1 MILTNLKLLYDL
13 CNGNMHCYN
22 RWAPT
27 NRLWALI
34 GIMRPKFILLMTAI
48 TLLSF
53 PSAAGAGQKSY
64 SFDAFFRESETRLD
78 RLGVTHGN
86 GTQGNGPV
94 ARSPGVAAAKVVKRP
109 VVKRDSPRSRQSM
122 ISELIGGVWS
132 HDPGET
138 NEESD
143 SWDFNGEIIF
153 NKVRLFGA
161 SNRFLKFLAEPRP
174 VIGGSINSQGKTHTV
189 YTGFSWA
196 KQFQNGLFFNFFLG
210 GTYHTGNLEQ
220 ATRQCAVGEG
230 CSLAGNRA
238 YIDAREPTLG
248 SAVLFREG
256 LDLGYRLG
264 AHGVSIFA
272 SHISNAGLD
281 NDNDGINFVG
291 MRYSF
296 AFDRYFRN

>member
-1 MILTNLKLLYDL
+1 
-13 CNGNMHCYN
+13 MH
-22 RWAPT
+22 
-27 NRLWALI
+27 
-34 GIMRPKFILLMTAI
+34 PKIIILLSAI
-48 TLLSF
+48 TLLLF
-53 PSAAGAGQKSY
+53 NSAAGAGQKSY
-64 SFDAFFRESETRLD
+64 SFDAFFRESEARLE
-78 RLGVTHGN
+78 RLGVTRGN
-86 GTQGNGPV
+86 GTHGNGPV
-94 ARSPGVAAAKVVKRP
+94 ARSARVAAAKVAAAKVVPRP
-109 VVKRDSPRSRQSM
+109 VVKRDPPRSRQSM

-132 HDPGET
+132 HDTGEI

-153 NKVRLFGA
+153 HKVRLFEA

-196 KQFQNGLFFNFFLG
+196 KQFQNGLFFNFVLG

-220 ATRQCAVGEG
+220 AARQCAAGEG
-230 CSLAGNRA
+230 CALAGNRA

-296 AFDRYFRN
+296 AFDENFQN

>member
-1 MILTNLKLLYDL
+1 MS
-13 CNGNMHCYN
+13 
-22 RWAPT
+22 
-27 NRLWALI
+27 
-34 GIMRPKFILLMTAI
+34 AI
-48 TLLSF
+48 TLLSLH
-53 PSAAGAGQKSY
+53 SAADAGQKSY
-64 SFDAFFRESETRLD
+64 SFDAFFRESEARLD
-78 RLGVTHGN
+78 RLGVTRGN
-86 GTQGNGPV
+86 GTLGNGPV
-94 ARSPGVAAAKVVKRP
+94 DRYARVAGANVSAAKVVARP
-109 VVKRDSPRSRQSM
+109 VVKRDPPRRRQSM

-132 HDPGET
+132 HDPGEL
-138 NEESD
+138 NEESN

-161 SNRFLKFLAEPRP
+161 GNRFLKFLAEPRP
-174 VIGGSINSQGKTHTV
+174 VIGGSINSRGKTHTV
-189 YTGFSWA
+189 YAGFSWA
-196 KQFQNGLFFNFFLG
+196 KQFQNGLFFNFVLG

-230 CSLAGNRA
+230 CSLTGNRA

-281 NDNDGINFVG
+281 NDNGGINFVG

-296 AFDRYFRN
+296 AFDRNFRN